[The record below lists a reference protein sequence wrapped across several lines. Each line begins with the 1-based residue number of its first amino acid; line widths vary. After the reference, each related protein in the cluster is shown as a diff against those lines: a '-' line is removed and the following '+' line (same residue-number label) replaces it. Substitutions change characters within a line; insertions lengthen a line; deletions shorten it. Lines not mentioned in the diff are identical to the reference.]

1 MPVSPARQ
9 AAFAILLRVE
19 HDGAYSSELL
29 HAMPLMRDLSSRDHG
44 LASEIVLGCLRR
56 QGALDAA
63 IAACSRRKM
72 EKLDPEVR
80 AALRIG
86 CYQLQYLD
94 RVPAHAAI
102 SESVELVKQARKAS
116 AGPFV
121 NAVLR
126 KLAQTPRSEQAPEQ
140 AHPAWLVE
148 RWKRF
153 YGEETTAGIL
163 KANLSPPAT
172 YLRLNAAFPVAE
184 TLAQLAQ
191 EDIETERTELVGCVK
206 VLRGRPDT
214 TDTYRAGRVRIQD
227 IGSQM
232 VVPLLNLGRSGRSG
246 TEPEFCAGAKAG
258 SDRDSGGRCGIQ
270 APSPISSHRFLD
282 LCSAPGNKTC
292 QALEGRGTSRKAVA
306 ADRHAHRLSL
316 MRQLATVPVD
326 MIVLDGEQPLPFRA
340 RFDRILVDAPC
351 SGTGTLAHNPEI
363 KWRLRPQDIAD
374 LAQKQIRL
382 LTLALDALAPGGMLV
397 YSTCSLE
404 PEENQQVVDAVLS
417 GRTDC
422 RPGAY
427 LIRVPGRDAGDGF
440 YARQILREFRD
451 GA

>member
-1 MPVSPARQ
+1 
-9 AAFAILLRVE
+9 
-19 HDGAYSSELL
+19 
-29 HAMPLMRDLSSRDHG
+29 MPLMRDLSSRDHG

-126 KLAQTPRSEQAPEQ
+126 KLAQTPRGEQAPGQVSEQ

-153 YGEETTAGIL
+153 YGEQLTAGIL
-163 KANLSPPAT
+163 QANLSTPAT
-172 YLRLNAAFPVAE
+172 YLRLNAAFPAAE

-191 EDIETERTELVGCVK
+191 EGIETEPTELAGCVK

-214 TDTYRAGRVRIQD
+214 TVSYSEGRIRIQD

-232 VVPLLNLGRSGRSG
+232 VVPLLQL
-246 TEPEFCAGAKAG
+246 EA
-258 SDRDSGGRCGIQ
+258 
-270 APSPISSHRFLD
+270 SHRFLD
-282 LCSAPGNKTC
+282 LCAAPGNKTC
-292 QALEGRGTSRKAVA
+292 QALEGRGTSRHAVA
-306 ADRHAHRLSL
+306 ADRHAHRLLL

-326 MIVLDGEQPLPFRA
+326 MIVLDGERPLPFRA
-340 RFDRILVDAPC
+340 LFDRILVDAPC

-382 LTLALDALAPGGMLV
+382 LTQALHVLAPAGLLV

-404 PEENQQVVDAVLS
+404 PEENQEVVDAVLS
-417 GRTDC
+417 TRTDC
-422 RPGAY
+422 RAGAY
-427 LIRVPGRDAGDGF
+427 LTRVPGRDAGDGF
-440 YARQILREFRD
+440 YARQILREIGD

>member
-1 MPVSPARQ
+1 MPVSPARR

-19 HDGAYSSELL
+19 RDGAYSSDLL
-29 HAMPLMRDLSSRDHG
+29 HATPLMRDLGSRDHG
-44 LASEIVLGCLRR
+44 LASEIALGCLRW

-63 IAACSRRKM
+63 IAAYSRRGI
-72 EKLDPEVR
+72 EKLDSEVR
-80 AALRIG
+80 AALRMG

-102 SESVELVKQARKAS
+102 SESVDLVKQARKAS

-126 KLAQTPRSEQAPEQ
+126 KLAQVPRNEQAFEQ

-153 YGEETTAGIL
+153 YGEETTAAIL
-163 KANLSPPAT
+163 KANLSAPTT
-172 YLRLNAAFPVAE
+172 YLRLNAAYPASE
-184 TLAQLAQ
+184 TLAQLAR
-191 EDIETERTELVGCVK
+191 EDIETEPTGLAGCVS

-214 TDTYRAGRVRIQD
+214 TDSYRAGRIRIQD

-232 VVPLLNLGRSGRSG
+232 VVPLLQLE
-246 TEPEFCAGAKAG
+246 TA
-258 SDRDSGGRCGIQ
+258 
-270 APSPISSHRFLD
+270 HRFLD
-282 LCSAPGNKTC
+282 LCAAPGNKTC
-292 QALEGRGTSRKAVA
+292 QALEGRGTSRHAVA

-316 MRQLATVPVD
+316 MRQLATMPVD
-326 MIVLDGEQPLPFRA
+326 MVMLDGERLLPFREQ
-340 RFDRILVDAPC
+340 FDRILVDAPC

-382 LTLALDALAPGGMLV
+382 LTQALDVLAPGGMLV
-397 YSTCSLE
+397 YSTCSIE
-404 PEENQQVVDAVLS
+404 PEENQQVIDAVLS
-417 GRTDC
+417 SRTDC

-427 LIRVPGRDAGDGF
+427 LTRVPGRDAGDGF
-440 YARQILREFRD
+440 YARQILRQQAK
-451 GA
+451 G

>member
-126 KLAQTPRSEQAPEQ
+126 KLAQVPLGGQAPEQ

-153 YGEETTAGIL
+153 YGEQLTAGIL
-163 KANLSPPAT
+163 QANLSPPAT
-172 YLRLNAAFPVAE
+172 CLRLNAAFPAAE

-191 EDIETERTELVGCVK
+191 EGIETEPTELAGCVK
-206 VLRGRPDT
+206 VLRGRPDIT
-214 TDTYRAGRVRIQD
+214 EAYRVGRLRIQD

-232 VVPLLNLGRSGRSG
+232 VVPLLQL
-246 TEPEFCAGAKAG
+246 EA
-258 SDRDSGGRCGIQ
+258 
-270 APSPISSHRFLD
+270 SHRFLD
-282 LCSAPGNKTC
+282 LCAAPGNKTC
-292 QALEGRGTSRKAVA
+292 QALEGRGTSRNAVA

-326 MIVLDGEQPLPFRA
+326 MIVLDGERPLPFRA
-340 RFDRILVDAPC
+340 LFDRILVDAPC

-382 LTLALDALAPGGMLV
+382 LTQALDALAPGGLLV

-404 PEENQQVVDAVLS
+404 PEENQEVIDAVLS
-417 GRTDC
+417 TRTDC
-422 RPGAY
+422 RAGAY
-427 LIRVPGRDAGDGF
+427 LTRVPGRDAGDGF
-440 YARQILREFRD
+440 YARQILREIGD